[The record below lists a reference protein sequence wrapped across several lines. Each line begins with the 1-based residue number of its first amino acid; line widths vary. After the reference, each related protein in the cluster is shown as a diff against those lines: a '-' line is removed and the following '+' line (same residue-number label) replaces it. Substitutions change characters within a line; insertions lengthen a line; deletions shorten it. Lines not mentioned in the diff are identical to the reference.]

1 MAQIAQLP
9 TIFWA
14 GPLDPREDQVQAAPA
29 RHLDTVARRR
39 GRVAAP
45 MS

>member
-29 RHLDTVARRR
+29 RHLDTVLVV